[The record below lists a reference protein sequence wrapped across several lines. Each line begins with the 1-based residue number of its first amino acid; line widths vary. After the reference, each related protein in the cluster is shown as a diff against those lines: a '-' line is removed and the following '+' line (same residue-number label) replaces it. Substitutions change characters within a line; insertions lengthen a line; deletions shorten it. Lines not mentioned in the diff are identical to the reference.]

1 MRALF
6 WLTLVVWAVAPSRL
20 LAQALN
26 TAPGRALPGVAVLS
40 PHLKGSALGWQE
52 APDSMKHRPFYLPR
66 PDEQVAY
73 WLGFGT
79 GVALSPLT
87 WCQGPDCGTLRNA
100 SRSLLL
106 GGLGAI
112 SGMLLKR
119 AFEKVAP
126 AV

>member
-1 MRALF
+1 MRTLF
-6 WLTLVVWAVAPSRL
+6 WLTLVVCAVAPSRL

-26 TAPGRALPGVAVLS
+26 AAPDRAPPGVSVLS
-40 PHLKGSALGWQE
+40 HRLKVSALGWHG
-52 APDSMKHRPFYLPR
+52 APDSVKHRPFYLPR

-79 GVALSPLT
+79 GVALSPLA
-87 WCQGPDCGTLRNA
+87 WCHGPDCGTLRNA

-119 AFEKVAP
+119 AF
-126 AV
+126 